1 MTGQTEAH
9 RLVTWLKNEGAWHQM
24 TLGDVEAAGR
34 ALLRLQAENLELR
47 KDAERYQ
54 WLRERY
60 TAVNFD
66 WEESGLQAVIFTAE
80 DFPIASASC
89 DETIDAAIDAAK
101 DTQ

>member
-47 KDAERYQ
+47 KDAERYR
-54 WLRERY
+54 WL
-60 TAVNFD
+60 TAD
-66 WEESGLQAVIFTAE
+66 HQSAEMLELAE
-80 DFPIASASC
+80 DAGIRLRWIGKGAA
-89 DETIDAAIDAAK
+89 DAMIDAAIDAAK